1 MAALVPLLVDMAL
14 NAAIVSGAVL
24 SARVALFAHH
34 FLKEMGLGWR
44 SK

>member
-1 MAALVPLLVDMAL
+1 MHLIVPLLVDMGV

-24 SARVALFAHH
+24 SARVALFAHR
-34 FLKEMGLGWR
+34 FIKETGLTWR